1 MTSYDPYPNPN
12 PDPDPNPDSDPDPD
26 PDPNPNANPKPHPIQ
41 VWTGHPSMEA
51 GPGEQPI
58 LVKMA
63 KAEAERQVAVEDPN
77 PKA

>member
-1 MTSYDPYPNPN
+1 
-12 PDPDPNPDSDPDPD
+12 
-26 PDPNPNANPKPHPIQ
+26 
-41 VWTGHPSMEA
+41 MEA